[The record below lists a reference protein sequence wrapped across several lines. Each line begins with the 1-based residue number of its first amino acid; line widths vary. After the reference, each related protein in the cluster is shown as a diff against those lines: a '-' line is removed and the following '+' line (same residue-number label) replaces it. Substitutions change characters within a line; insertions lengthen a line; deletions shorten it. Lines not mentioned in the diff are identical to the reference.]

1 MERVV
6 NFPSLTT
13 KNNIILVH
21 MMDLTAT
28 CGVPLRVTSTKMASG
43 EGAEIAGSFEDF
55 PLKV

>member
-43 EGAEIAGSFEDF
+43 EGADTEIFHSIYN
-55 PLKV
+55 LKN

>member
-28 CGVPLRVTSTKMASG
+28 CGVPLRVTSTQMASG
-43 EGAEIAGSFEDF
+43 EGADSQTTTSQTI
-55 PLKV
+55 